1 MSNLDDFFSKKDK
14 KKGKGKKFTTANTD
28 TLAKNLEK
36 QELKEAK
43 AEEIKVPLATSEAN
57 KAQAAL
63 ASKTEI
69 AEEEWK
75 DYDEEKK
82 DYSNLKIEA
91 LKVEDENED
100 GQDEEEHEINEDGE
114 KVPKR
119 EGAGPWNK
127 GKEDGCMRG
136 WDPIEQK
143 WIVNANCLTANATA
157 SAKSE
162 EDQDIEDLR
171 RREKERAKKELESS
185 IGAPQGSVVG
195 GSYVPPHMRGG
206 GGGSSASRESSG
218 SGGNLAPMRGGPKRS
233 KHVPDMAS
241 EINFPSL
248 GGETAGGAPTS
259 GRHERDFE
267 EVRGSGSSQ
276 HHSSR
281 NNDAPR
287 LALGNKFAALRN

>member
-14 KKGKGKKFTTANTD
+14 KKGGKKKFTTANTD

-63 ASKTEI
+63 ASKNENSV
-69 AEEEWK
+69 EDEWK

-91 LKVEDENED
+91 LKVDDENEED
-100 GQDEEEHEINEDGE
+100 KDEDEHEINEDGE

-119 EGAGPWNK
+119 EGGPWNK
-127 GKEDGCMRG
+127 GKAE
-136 WDPIEQK
+136 
-143 WIVNANCLTANATA
+143 ANVT
-157 SAKSE
+157 AKSE
-162 EDQDIEDLR
+162 EDQDIEELR
-171 RREKERAKKELESS
+171 RREKERAKAELESS
-185 IGAPQGSVVG
+185 IGAPKGSVVG
-195 GSYVPPHMRGG
+195 GSYVPPHMRAGG
-206 GGGSSASRESSG
+206 APRESGGS
-218 SGGNLAPMRGGPKRS
+218 GNLAPMRGGPRRS
-233 KHVPDMAS
+233 KFVPDMTS

-248 GGETAGGAPTS
+248 GGETGGTPSS
-259 GRHERDFE
+259 GKHERDFE

-281 NNDAPR
+281 NTDAPA

>member
-14 KKGKGKKFTTANTD
+14 KKGGKKKFTTANTD

-43 AEEIKVPLATSEAN
+43 AEEVKAPLATSEAN

-63 ASKTEI
+63 ASKNENSV
-69 AEEEWK
+69 EDEWK

-100 GQDEEEHEINEDGE
+100 EGNEEEHEINEDGE

-119 EGAGPWNK
+119 EGGPWNK
-127 GKEDGCMRG
+127 GKGEGKSKQRNT
-136 WDPIEQK
+136 
-143 WIVNANCLTANATA
+143 NANA

-162 EDQDIEDLR
+162 EDQDIEELR
-171 RREKERAKKELESS
+171 RREKERAKAELESS
-185 IGAPQGSVVG
+185 IGAPKGSVVG

-206 GGGSSASRESSG
+206 GGGASRESGG
-218 SGGNLAPMRGGPKRS
+218 SERLTPMRGGPRRS

-248 GGETAGGAPTS
+248 GGETGGTPSS

-281 NNDAPR
+281 NNDAPQ
-287 LALGNKFAALRN
+287 LALGNKFNALRN

>member
-14 KKGKGKKFTTANTD
+14 KKGGKKKFTTANTD

-43 AEEIKVPLATSEAN
+43 AEEVKAPLATSEAN

-63 ASKTEI
+63 ASKNENSV
-69 AEEEWK
+69 EDEWK

-100 GQDEEEHEINEDGE
+100 EGNEEEHEINEDGE

-119 EGAGPWNK
+119 GGGPWNK
-127 GKEDGCMRG
+127 GKGEA
-136 WDPIEQK
+136 
-143 WIVNANCLTANATA
+143 NANA

-162 EDQDIEDLR
+162 EDQDIEELR
-171 RREKERAKKELESS
+171 RREKERAKAELESS
-185 IGAPQGSVVG
+185 IGAPKGSVVG

-206 GGGSSASRESSG
+206 GGGPSRESSG
-218 SGGNLAPMRGGPKRS
+218 SGSGLAPMRGGPRRS

-248 GGETAGGAPTS
+248 GGETGGTPSS

-281 NNDAPR
+281 NNDAPQ

>member
-14 KKGKGKKFTTANTD
+14 KKGGKKKFTTANTD

-43 AEEIKVPLATSEAN
+43 AEEVKAPLATSEAN

-63 ASKTEI
+63 ASKNENSV
-69 AEEEWK
+69 EDEWK

-100 GQDEEEHEINEDGE
+100 EGNEEEHEINEDGE

-119 EGAGPWNK
+119 EGGPWNK
-127 GKEDGCMRG
+127 GKGEDGCLRG
-136 WDPIEQK
+136 WDPVEQK
-143 WIVNANCLTANATA
+143 WNVGLMIAANANAV

-162 EDQDIEDLR
+162 EDQDIEELR
-171 RREKERAKKELESS
+171 RREKERAKAELESS
-185 IGAPQGSVVG
+185 IGAPKGSVVG

-206 GGGSSASRESSG
+206 GGGASRESGG
-218 SGGNLAPMRGGPKRS
+218 SERLTPMRGGPRRS

-248 GGETAGGAPTS
+248 GGETGGTPSS

-281 NNDAPR
+281 NNDAPQ
-287 LALGNKFAALRN
+287 LALGNKFNALRN

>member
-127 GKEDGCMRG
+127 GKE
-136 WDPIEQK
+136 
-143 WIVNANCLTANATA
+143 ANATA

>member
-1 MSNLDDFFSKKDK
+1 MSDLDSFFNKKDK
-14 KKGKGKKFTTANTD
+14 KKGGKKKFTTANTD

-43 AEEIKVPLATSEAN
+43 AEEKHVPLATSEAN

-63 ASKTEI
+63 ASQNEN
-69 AEEEWK
+69 AVEDEWK

-91 LKVEDENED
+91 LKVESENEED
-100 GQDEEEHEINEDGE
+100 KDEEEHEINEDGE

-119 EGAGPWNK
+119 EGGPWNK
-127 GKEDGCMRG
+127 GKSEGKLKQR
-136 WDPIEQK
+136 K
-143 WIVNANCLTANATA
+143 TSTT
-157 SAKSE
+157 AKSE
-162 EDQDIEDLR
+162 EDQDIEELR
-171 RREKERAKKELESS
+171 RREKERAKAELESS
-185 IGAPQGSVVG
+185 IGAPKGSVVG

-206 GGGSSASRESSG
+206 AGAGTPRENSG
-218 SGGNLAPMRGGPKRS
+218 SGNLAPMRGGPRRS
-233 KHVPDMAS
+233 KHVPDMNS

-248 GGETAGGAPTS
+248 GGETASGGTPS
-259 GRHERDFE
+259 GKHERDFE

-281 NNDAPR
+281 SSDAPQ

>member
-1 MSNLDDFFSKKDK
+1 MSDLDSFFNKKDK
-14 KKGKGKKFTTANTD
+14 KKGGKKKFTTANTD

-43 AEEIKVPLATSEAN
+43 AEEKHVPLATSEAN

-63 ASKTEI
+63 ASQNEN
-69 AEEEWK
+69 AVEDEWK

-91 LKVEDENED
+91 LKVESENEED
-100 GQDEEEHEINEDGE
+100 KDEEEHEINEDGE

-119 EGAGPWNK
+119 EGGPWNK
-127 GKEDGCMRG
+127 GKSEDGILGG
-136 WDPIEQK
+136 WNAVEQK
-143 WIVNANCLTANATA
+143 WNVTNNVPIAA
-157 SAKSE
+157 STTAKSE
-162 EDQDIEDLR
+162 EDQDIEELR
-171 RREKERAKKELESS
+171 RREKERAKAELESS
-185 IGAPQGSVVG
+185 IGAPKGSVVG

-206 GGGSSASRESSG
+206 AGAGTPRENSG
-218 SGGNLAPMRGGPKRS
+218 SGNLAPMRGGPRRS
-233 KHVPDMAS
+233 KYVPDMNS

-248 GGETAGGAPTS
+248 GGETASGGTPS
-259 GRHERDFE
+259 GKHERDFE

-281 NNDAPR
+281 SSDAPQ